1 MEETEPTAP
10 SPEEPGEGSES
21 NDLESTNA
29 KGFPEGGIPQQ
40 EEIDL
45 NTMFPDEE
53 QDLNELFPEKELKT
67 LLHKVHKSQ
76 KDLAKINDRF
86 VDDKESVVPKASSEE
101 EPDSAS

>member
-1 MEETEPTAP
+1 MEETEPTVP
-10 SPEEPGEGSES
+10 SPEEVGETSGPNEIE
-21 NDLESTNA
+21 NANA

-45 NTMFPDEE
+45 NTMFPTED

-86 VDDKESVVPKASSEE
+86 VDDKESVVPKATSEE

>member
-10 SPEEPGEGSES
+10 TPEEAGETSGSNELD
-21 NDLESTNA
+21 NTHA

-45 NTMFPDEE
+45 NTMFPNED

-86 VDDKESVVPKASSEE
+86 VDDKESVVPKTSSEE